1 MIDRSNL
8 FPPAY
13 VAMGNVTVLVENTYD
28 TERASHFRVQ
38 HPRKPGGDVTLDFK
52 SGRYA
57 CSKCFATDCLHAD
70 AVRKFVAAQQPI
82 DTGATGAAD
91 GSTRPF

>member
-1 MIDRSNL
+1 
-8 FPPAY
+8 
-13 VAMGNVTVLVENTYD
+13 MGNVTVFVENDYD
-28 TERASHFRVQ
+28 TALSSHFRVT
-38 HPRKPGGDVTLDFK
+38 HPRKGGADVRLDFK
-52 SGRYA
+52 TGRYA
-57 CSKCFATDCLHAD
+57 CIRCVALDCLHAD

>member
-13 VAMGNVTVLVENTYD
+13 VPMGNVTVFVENTHD

-38 HPRKPGGDVTLDFK
+38 HPRKPAADVRLDFK
-52 SGRYA
+52 SGHYA
-57 CSKCFATDCLHAD
+57 CTKCFATDCIHAD

-82 DTGATGAAD
+82 DTGDTGAASH
-91 GSTRPF
+91 GTRPF